1 MKIKTISFSLAIMMI
16 SLSGCTNLEAK
27 DKVELWYEQ
36 PAKEWMSSVPI
47 GNGRIGAMVFGGI
60 EEETIALNESSMWSG
75 QYDENQEIPFGKERM
90 NELRKLFF
98 EGKIQEGNQIAEEF
112 LHGNGHSF
120 GTHLPIGDLK
130 LTFSYPENTVS
141 NYRRSLDLVFNI

>member
-16 SLSGCTNLEAK
+16 PLSGCTNLEAK

-90 NELRKLFF
+90 NELEILFRRK
-98 EGKIQEGNQIAEEF
+98 
-112 LHGNGHSF
+112 
-120 GTHLPIGDLK
+120 
-130 LTFSYPENTVS
+130 NTRRKS
-141 NYRRSLDLVFNI
+141 NCWRISTW

>member
-60 EEETIALNESSMWSG
+60 EEETIAFNESSILSG
-75 QYDENQEIPFGKERM
+75 QYDEYPEIPFGKEIM
-90 NELRKLFF
+90 NELSKLIF
-98 EGKIQEGNQIAEEF
+98 EGNIEEGNKMAGEVF
-112 LHGNGHSF
+112 HAYGHSF
-120 GTHLPIGDLK
+120 GTHLPIG
-130 LTFSYPENTVS
+130 E
-141 NYRRSLDLVFNI
+141 

>member
-16 SLSGCTNLEAK
+16 PLSGCTNLEAK

-60 EEETIALNESSMWSG
+60 EEETIALNQACG
-75 QYDENQEIPFGKERM
+75 QDNMTRIRKFLSEKKE
-90 NELRKLFF
+90 
-98 EGKIQEGNQIAEEF
+98 
-112 LHGNGHSF
+112 
-120 GTHLPIGDLK
+120 
-130 LTFSYPENTVS
+130 
-141 NYRRSLDLVFNI
+141 

>member
-90 NELRKLFF
+90 N
-98 EGKIQEGNQIAEEF
+98 
-112 LHGNGHSF
+112 
-120 GTHLPIGDLK
+120 
-130 LTFSYPENTVS
+130 
-141 NYRRSLDLVFNI
+141 

>member
-90 NELRKLFF
+90 NELRKLFSKEKYKKEIKLLENF
-98 EGKIQEGNQIAEEF
+98 YMVMDILLVHTF
-112 LHGNGHSF
+112 LSV
-120 GTHLPIGDLK
+120 T
-130 LTFSYPENTVS
+130 
-141 NYRRSLDLVFNI
+141 

>member
-98 EGKIQEGNQIAEEF
+98 EGKYKKEIKLLENFYMVMDILLVHTF
-112 LHGNGHSF
+112 LSV
-120 GTHLPIGDLK
+120 T
-130 LTFSYPENTVS
+130 
-141 NYRRSLDLVFNI
+141 

>member
-47 GNGRIGAMVFGGI
+47 GNGRNGAMVFGGI
-60 EEETIALNESSMWSG
+60 EERNHRIE
-75 QYDENQEIPFGKERM
+75 
-90 NELRKLFF
+90 
-98 EGKIQEGNQIAEEF
+98 
-112 LHGNGHSF
+112 
-120 GTHLPIGDLK
+120 
-130 LTFSYPENTVS
+130 
-141 NYRRSLDLVFNI
+141 